1 MESYSPIVALAGS
14 ARLKIM
20 GIEQKETA
28 ARNACFRLGQEL
40 AKAGWRIAVYG
51 DDKDY
56 IEAMWSEVMLKQ
68 VPHAG
73 HSIVCY
79 YPQ

>member
-56 IEAMWSEVMLKQ
+56 IEAMLGLCCGVLYLLPGSRFSPL
-68 VPHAG
+68 PR
-73 HSIVCY
+73 
-79 YPQ
+79 